1 MASRKKAKIE
11 TVRFAKS
18 ASRTFFFTSVSNVG
32 PDVVNPGAR
41 PHADRQPPT
50 WNSLAQ
56 LCVRPLP
63 RLPIGRRIAVRP
75 SADTT
80 VGPGLETTGGRGY
93 IIVGGEGRD
102 GGDGSGPQ
110 TRWEFA
116 IYARQ
121 EESGCRGLAAILSV
135 AGRRRNQMKNL
146 WSCSCGIAGSANGF

>member
-18 ASRTFFFTSVSNVG
+18 ASRTFFFKSVSNVG

-56 LCVRPLP
+56 LCVRRLP
-63 RLPIGRRIAVRP
+63 RLLIGRRIAVRP

-80 VGPGLETTGGRGY
+80 VGPGWRQR
-93 IIVGGEGRD
+93 GEGAHHCRGWKGD
-102 GGDGSGPQ
+102 GGDGGGPQ
-110 TRWEFA
+110 MRWEFA

-146 WSCSCGIAGSANGF
+146 WRCNCGIAGGANGF